1 MNVLSQERV
10 GGVKKKKKRRLFAL
24 VTPIRVSAKEVT
36 LARGVTSMKVEG
48 KCVREAT
55 LPLPRL
61 KKKRKKVKP
70 ETRYTKQK
78 DVEELFLLCGMTF
91 HCK

>member
-61 KKKRKKVKP
+61 KKKKRKKKLNRKHVIPNKK
-70 ETRYTKQK
+70 TLKSCFSC
-78 DVEELFLLCGMTF
+78 VA
-91 HCK
+91 